1 MERSRSPF
9 DLLSYPHIKLTIEW
23 LTQRCYQAGTYLLI
37 IKLQASLGAPVQMK
51 QCSKGVR
58 KRVAGEGGS
67 HTSGHHFLREP
78 MVATALGFT
87 GPRPGKQ
94 GKILPTA

>member
-1 MERSRSPF
+1 M
-9 DLLSYPHIKLTIEW
+9 
-23 LTQRCYQAGTYLLI
+23 I
-37 IKLQASLGAPVQMK
+37 IKLWASSGAPVQMK
-51 QCSKGVR
+51 QCSKGVGE
-58 KRVAGEGGS
+58 RVAGEGGS
-67 HTSGHHFLREP
+67 HTTGQHFLREP